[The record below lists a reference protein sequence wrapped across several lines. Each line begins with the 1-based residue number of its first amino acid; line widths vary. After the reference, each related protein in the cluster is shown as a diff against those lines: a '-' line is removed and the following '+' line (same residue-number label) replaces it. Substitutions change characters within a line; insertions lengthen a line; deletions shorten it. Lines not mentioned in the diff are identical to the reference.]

1 MCLLSYLRSKVSIIS
16 YLQAAVEFKDRNNDV
31 LQIESK
37 ISQHSTYLK
46 FEDTVISYQMI
57 KKYPREYQGHLE
69 RIADFLLESNVWE
82 EIAEGVMFM
91 DVSGTWRKTRH
102 HFRSHTFAE
111 EMKYVESCW
120 NKCFQKPNLIPAA
133 SVIDED
139 GKKIKINNLKNLPT
153 KILSQRPDCLSIR

>member
-1 MCLLSYLRSKVSIIS
+1 MFFNYFQVKDTESKTSIKKTFFAHYDHNNVVCLLSYLRSKVSIIS

-57 KKYPREYQGHLE
+57 KYPREYQGHLE

-82 EIAEGVMFM
+82 EIAEGVKFM
-91 DVSGTWRKTRH
+91 DVSGT
-102 HFRSHTFAE
+102 
-111 EMKYVESCW
+111 
-120 NKCFQKPNLIPAA
+120 
-133 SVIDED
+133 
-139 GKKIKINNLKNLPT
+139 
-153 KILSQRPDCLSIR
+153 